1 MQKQDSRMQAIQ
13 FWLKN
18 ELNMDIESLTPASSD
33 ASFRRYFRVIHQQQA
48 YIVMDAPPEK
58 EDIKPFIKVANLFA
72 PSGINVPK
80 IFHSNFEGGFLLLE
94 DFGTQCYL
102 DALNTDNADLF
113 YQLAL
118 NSLFKLQT
126 EINPAESNLPAYTH
140 ELLNKEL
147 DIFSDWFLTKK
158 LSLTPSPKEKSL
170 LDKTWTIL
178 TQSALEQPQACV
190 HRDYHSRNLMATE
203 TNSPGIIDFQ
213 DAVVGPISYDL
224 VSLLRDCYISWP
236 EQQIEQWQK
245 QYFQRLSSNGLVKCD
260 NDTFQRWFDLMG
272 MQRHLKAIGI
282 FSRLQLRD
290 NKPNYLQDIPRT
302 MDYISLVSSRHPD
315 LVEFNSF
322 LQKTIIPAWNL
333 TT

>member
-1 MQKQDSRMQAIQ
+1 MQAIQ
-13 FWLKN
+13 FWLNN
-18 ELNMDIESLTPASSD
+18 ELNMDIGPLTPASSD

-72 PSGINVPK
+72 SSGINVPK
-80 IFHSNFEGGFLLLE
+80 IFHSTFAQGFMLLE
-94 DFGTQCYL
+94 DFGSQCYL
-102 DALNTDNADLF
+102 DLLDIDNADSF

-126 EINPAESNLPAYTH
+126 EIKPTESNLPVYDYD
-140 ELLNKEL
+140 LLNKEL
-147 DIFSDWFLTKK
+147 DIFSDWFLVKK
-158 LSLTPSPKEKSL
+158 LNLILSPKEKSL
-170 LDKTWTIL
+170 LDKTRAIL
-178 TQSALEQPQACV
+178 IQSALEQPQVCV

-203 TNSPGIIDFQ
+203 ANSPGIIDFQ
-213 DAVVGPISYDL
+213 DAVIGPISYDL
-224 VSLLRDCYISWP
+224 VSLLRDCYIAWP
-236 EQQIEQWQK
+236 EQQIAQWQT
-245 QYFQRLSSNGLVKCD
+245 QYFQRLFSAGLITCD
-260 NDTFQRWFDLMG
+260 ADTFRRWFDLMG

-302 MDYISLVSSRHPD
+302 MNYISQVSSRYPD
-315 LVEFNSF
+315 LAEFNGF
-322 LQKTIIPAWNL
+322 LQQIILPAWNL